1 MWWFVAIA
9 LIASFGMGCG
19 RVAAAKG
26 LNSLPATNVVVVSSD
41 DTPTPTPVPPTPI
54 RPTATKT
61 RVPASATKVA
71 PSPTPSQKPSPRVA
85 AGPPRDHT
93 NAAAARA
100 RGPDTGAGAKPN
112 SSAPAKTGAAPVK
125 ANPAA
130 PSAKTDEPVSPPPKP
145 KMDPK
150 TMAMALMASGLP
162 ITGITELTAQTDPDH
177 LLGKAGQYAG
187 KLSWQDPRMANAL
200 GFAELFAD
208 PAALQARVHALA
220 GAGAGSGSAPLVR
233 SDANLAVLR
242 LPPGITQ
249 DQVKAY
255 QSAFSKFGG

>member
-9 LIASFGMGCG
+9 LIASFGIGCG

-26 LNSLPATNVVVVSSD
+26 LETLPATNVVVVSTD
-41 DTPTPTPVPPTPI
+41 DTPTPTPVPPTPL
-54 RPTATKT
+54 RLTATKT

-71 PSPTPSQKPSPRVA
+71 PSPTPSPKPSPRVA
-85 AGPPRDHT
+85 AGQPRNHT

-100 RGPDTGAGAKPN
+100 RGPDTGAGARPN
-112 SSAPAKTGAAPVK
+112 SNSPAKAGAASVK

-130 PSAKTDEPVSPPPKP
+130 PSAKTDGPMPPPPKP

-150 TMAMALMASGLP
+150 LMKLALMATGLP
-162 ITGITELTAQTDPDH
+162 ITGITELTAQTDPDR

-187 KLSWQDPRMANAL
+187 KLSWQDPAVANAV

-208 PAALQARVHALA
+208 PAALQARVQALA
-220 GAGAGSGSAPLVR
+220 GAGAGSGSVPLVR

-249 DQVKAY
+249 DQIKTY
-255 QSAFSKFGG
+255 QSAFSKFGA